1 MNAQDDNAE
10 TPAAP
15 HRRRRSFLAV
25 RREESPGDAS
35 PSAVGLEDVAPEDV
49 ASEDVASEDVA
60 SEVVAPEVVAPEPDI
75 LPPAADEDDIPLLT
89 EVVPSDEPEDEE
101 QIADEPEP
109 EPSATF
115 DDRLEELATQMAEAI
130 GRQMAYELP
139 TLIEATLL
147 NAEEG
152 LRTGITATMDAA
164 LRDFIARRKQ
174 LPLPLDEPG
183 SE

>member
-1 MNAQDDNAE
+1 MNAQDDSAE
-10 TPAAP
+10 IPAAP

-25 RREESPGDAS
+25 RREESPEAARPDVMS
-35 PSAVGLEDVAPEDV
+35 PETAAPET
-49 ASEDVASEDVA
+49 A
-60 SEVVAPEVVAPEPDI
+60 APETAAPETAAPETAGPEPDI
-75 LPPAADEDDIPLLT
+75 PAAADEDDIPLLT

-101 QIADEPEP
+101 RIADEPKP

-115 DDRLEELATQMAEAI
+115 DDRLEELAAQMTEAI
-130 GRQMAYELP
+130 ERQMAYELP

-152 LRTGITATMDAA
+152 LRTGITATMEAA
-164 LRDFIARRKQ
+164 LRDFIVRRQQ
-174 LPLPLDEPG
+174 LQLPLDEPG

>member
-1 MNAQDDNAE
+1 MNAQDDSAE
-10 TPAAP
+10 IPAAP

-35 PSAVGLEDVAPEDV
+35 PSAEGLEDVALEDVAPEV
-49 ASEDVASEDVA
+49 AG
-60 SEVVAPEVVAPEPDI
+60 PEPDI

-109 EPSATF
+109 EPSVTL

-152 LRTGITATMDAA
+152 LRTGITATMEAA

-174 LPLPLDEPG
+174 LQLPLDEPG

>member
-1 MNAQDDNAE
+1 MAGPLLVGTPREALGAPGKN
-10 TPAAP
+10 PAASAKAP
-15 HRRRRSFLAV
+15 AKPVATKSSPLDKLTDELEELQKDENSSKRRDLWLALEEKFIQFRRKSSGV
-25 RREESPGDAS
+25 T
-35 PSAVGLEDVAPEDV
+35 
-49 ASEDVASEDVA
+49 
-60 SEVVAPEVVAPEPDI
+60 
-75 LPPAADEDDIPLLT
+75 AAKA
-89 EVVPSDEPEDEE
+89 
-101 QIADEPEP
+101 ADEPEP

-174 LPLPLDEPG
+174 LQLPLDEPG

>member
-49 ASEDVASEDVA
+49 A
-60 SEVVAPEVVAPEPDI
+60 PEPDI
-75 LPPAADEDDIPLLT
+75 PPPAADEDDIPLLT
-89 EVVPSDEPEDEE
+89 EVVPS
-101 QIADEPEP
+101 DEPEP

-152 LRTGITATMDAA
+152 LRTGITATMEAA

-174 LPLPLDEPG
+174 LQLPLDEPG